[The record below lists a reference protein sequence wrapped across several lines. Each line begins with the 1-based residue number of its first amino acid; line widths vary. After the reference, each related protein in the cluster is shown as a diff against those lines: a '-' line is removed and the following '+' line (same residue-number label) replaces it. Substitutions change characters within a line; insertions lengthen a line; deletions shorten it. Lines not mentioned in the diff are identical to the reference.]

1 MSSIIQ
7 RLDKRTGI
15 TYVYESTSYWDKE
28 KKQPRSKR
36 VLIGKVDSDT
46 GKIVPTDG
54 RGNRRKERL
63 HNESSV
69 VPVKQGP
76 VPAIRTERVFYGATY
91 LFDQIGEIT
100 GVQADLKACFPDNYK
115 QILSISYYL
124 ILEDENPL
132 YRFSK
137 WSKLHRH
144 PYGKDI
150 SSQRS
155 SEIFQS
161 ITEEQKMKFFRLQGE
176 RRAEKEYWAYDT
188 TSISSYSETLNQ
200 VKYGKNKDHE
210 HLPQINLAILF
221 GEESGLPF
229 YYRKLAGNIPDIKT
243 IRELIRELDVLGY
256 RKAKLSMDR
265 GFCSA
270 DNINALYKDHYKF
283 LLGASTTLKYAKDF
297 IGEVGDA
304 KDHFEFYNSDF
315 DLYVFSKTIAWDY
328 EQQRPYKGD
337 TIRED
342 RRMYLHLYYNPEK
355 QVDDAKNF
363 NRRMIQYR
371 EEILSGHRVPEHEA
385 QYRKYFE
392 IKETPKRGISVTYRQ
407 DKIDAARKRY
417 GFFTLISNEVKD
429 PVTALKLYRMRDVA
443 EKAFWNIKDR
453 LNLRRTLTSSESSL
467 EGKLFVEF
475 VALIYLSYINKKME
489 EEHLYS
495 KYTMHELLDELD
507 VIECFLEPGKAPIQG
522 EVLMKQEQLYRDL
535 GVKPLLAHPE
545 QQ

>member
-1 MSSIIQ
+1 MSSIIK

-36 VLIGKVDSDT
+36 VLIGKLDPDT
-46 GKIVPTDG
+46 GKVVPTDG
-54 RGNRRKERL
+54 RGKRRKERL
-63 HNESSV
+63 QQESDTI
-69 VPVKQGP
+69 PEKQGP
-76 VPAIRTERVFYGATY
+76 VPALRTERVFYGATY
-91 LFDQIGEIT
+91 LFDQIGELT
-100 GVQADLKACFPDNYK
+100 GVQADLKTCFPNTYK
-115 QILSISYYL
+115 QILSIAYYL

-137 WSKLHRH
+137 WAKLHRH

-155 SEIFQS
+155 SELFQS

-176 RRAEKEYWAYDT
+176 RRSEKEYWAYDT
-188 TSISSYSETLNQ
+188 TSISSYSETLRQ
-200 VKYGKNKDHE
+200 VKYGKNKDGNR
-210 HLPQINLAILF
+210 LPQINLAILF
-221 GEESGLPF
+221 GEESSLPF

-243 IRELIRELDVLGY
+243 IRELIRELDILGY
-256 RKAKLSMDR
+256 SKTKLVMDR
-265 GFCSA
+265 GFCST
-270 DNINALYKDHYKF
+270 DNINALYKNHYKF

-297 IGEVGDA
+297 IREIGDT
-304 KDHFEFYNSDF
+304 KDHFEFYDSDF

-337 TIRED
+337 TIHED

-363 NRRMIQYR
+363 NRRMLQYR
-371 EEILSGHRVPEHEA
+371 EEILSGHRVPEHEKE
-385 QYRKYFE
+385 YRKYFE

-407 DKIDAARKRY
+407 DKIDQTHERY
-417 GFFTLISNEVKD
+417 GFFVLLSNEVKD
-429 PVTALKLYRMRDVA
+429 PITALKLYRMRDIA
-443 EKAFWNIKDR
+443 EKAFWNYKDR

-475 VALIYLSYINKKME
+475 VALIYLSYINKKMIDG
-489 EEHLYS
+489 HLYS

-507 VIECFLEPGKAPIQG
+507 VIECYLEPGKAPAQG

-535 GVKPLLAHPE
+535 GVNPLLAR
-545 QQ
+545 QK

>member
-1 MSSIIQ
+1 MSSIIK

-36 VLIGKVDSDT
+36 VLIGKLDPDT
-46 GKIVPTDG
+46 GKVVPTDG
-54 RGNRRKERL
+54 RGKRRKERL
-63 HNESSV
+63 QRKSDTIHA
-69 VPVKQGP
+69 KQGP
-76 VPAIRTERVFYGATY
+76 VPALRTERVFYGATY

-100 GVQADLKACFPDNYK
+100 GVQADLKTCFPNTYK
-115 QILSISYYL
+115 QILSIAYYL

-137 WSKLHRH
+137 WAKLHRH

-155 SEIFQS
+155 SELFQS

-176 RRAEKEYWAYDT
+176 RRSEKEYWAYDT
-188 TSISSYSETLNQ
+188 TSISSYSETLRQ
-200 VKYGKNKDHE
+200 VKYGKNKDGDR
-210 HLPQINLAILF
+210 LPQINLAILF
-221 GEESGLPF
+221 GEESSLPF

-243 IRELIRELDVLGY
+243 IRELIRELDILGY
-256 RKAKLSMDR
+256 SKTKLVMDR
-265 GFCSA
+265 GFCST
-270 DNINALYKDHYKF
+270 DNINALYKNHYKF

-297 IGEVGDA
+297 IREIGDT
-304 KDHFEFYNSDF
+304 KDHFEFYDSDF

-337 TIRED
+337 TIHED

-363 NRRMIQYR
+363 NRRMLQYR
-371 EEILSGHRVPEHEA
+371 EEILSGHRVSEHEKE
-385 QYRKYFE
+385 YRKYFK

-407 DKIDAARKRY
+407 DKIDQTHERY
-417 GFFTLISNEVKD
+417 GFFVLLSNEVKD
-429 PVTALKLYRMRDVA
+429 PITALKLYRMRDIA
-443 EKAFWNIKDR
+443 EKAFWNYKDR

-475 VALIYLSYINKKME
+475 VALIYLSYINKKMIDG
-489 EEHLYS
+489 HLYS

-507 VIECFLEPGKAPIQG
+507 VIECYLEPGKAPAQG

-535 GVKPLLAHPE
+535 GVNPLLAR
-545 QQ
+545 QK